1 MGKLYL
7 GGGFLGTGALTLG
20 YGVSI
25 TGVSVAV
32 NALVCLKEAD
42 QIK

>member
-7 GGGFLGTGALTLG
+7 GGDFLGTGALTLG

-25 TGVSVAV
+25 TGVSVAI
-32 NALVCLKEAD
+32 NAIICLKEAER
-42 QIK
+42 IK